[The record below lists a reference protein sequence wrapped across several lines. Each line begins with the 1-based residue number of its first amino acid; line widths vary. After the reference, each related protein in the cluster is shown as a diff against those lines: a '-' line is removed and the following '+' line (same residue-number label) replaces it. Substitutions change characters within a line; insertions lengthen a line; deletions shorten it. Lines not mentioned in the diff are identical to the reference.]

1 LRAEWVPNR
10 IGASHFWPG
19 RQQQFSGLF
28 VAGISFSLPKPV
40 AAVHAK
46 PVILRRKE
54 ISMSARFSLAL
65 LQVRYGIALRRWVRV
80 GASVLLL
87 IACLGVLILAA
98 WDRHAQVLQ
107 PESLT
112 LALPAFLRSGNAPAE
127 PVSAPAAVEAPR
139 ADPNEGR
146 YRALAQFLA
155 QRYRVSQDAT
165 LDLVSFAHAAGYQMG
180 LDPLLIIAVIAVE
193 SRFNPIA
200 ESVAGAKGL
209 MQVIPKYHPE
219 KLQPHGGEQA
229 VFDPQ
234 TNILVGSQIL
244 KEYLAR
250 TGSLTSALQ
259 MYAGASSDLEDAYS
273 AKVMIEKQRLQ
284 QVINR
289 TKSSRV
295 RVAQSTPVSGESP
308 HDK

>member
-1 LRAEWVPNR
+1 
-10 IGASHFWPG
+10 
-19 RQQQFSGLF
+19 
-28 VAGISFSLPKPV
+28 
-40 AAVHAK
+40 
-46 PVILRRKE
+46 
-54 ISMSARFSLAL
+54 MSARFSLAL
-65 LQVRYGIALRRWVRV
+65 FQVRYGAALRRWTRA
-80 GASVLLL
+80 GASVLVL
-87 IACLGVLILAA
+87 IASLGALSLAA
-98 WDRHAQVLQ
+98 WDRHAHVFQ
-107 PESLT
+107 PET
-112 LALPAFLRSGNAPAE
+112 LAQALPVFLRSGNAAAE
-127 PVSAPAAVEAPR
+127 PVSAPATVEAPR

-165 LDLVSFAHAAGYQMG
+165 FDLVSFAHAAGYQMG

-259 MYAGASSDLEDAYS
+259 MYAGASNDLEDAYS
-273 AKVMIEKQRLQ
+273 AKVMTEKQRLQ

-289 TKSSRV
+289 TKSSPV
-295 RVAQSTPVSGESP
+295 RVAQSTPVSDAHPSG
-308 HDK
+308 K